1 MLAMHFFKTTGP
13 ASRGALAYEEL
24 VGLDGRGGG
33 RPTHPPGGPPPG
45 NRRMAA
51 PAVETK
57 RLIKGQR
64 PPEAGP
70 VAVRKRMVSFQRV

>member
-24 VGLDGRGGG
+24 VGLDGRGGH
-33 RPTHPPGGPPPG
+33 PTT
-45 NRRMAA
+45 RRMAA

>member
-24 VGLDGRGGG
+24 VGLEGRGGL
-33 RPTHPPGGPPPG
+33 PTPVW
-45 NRRMAA
+45 MAA